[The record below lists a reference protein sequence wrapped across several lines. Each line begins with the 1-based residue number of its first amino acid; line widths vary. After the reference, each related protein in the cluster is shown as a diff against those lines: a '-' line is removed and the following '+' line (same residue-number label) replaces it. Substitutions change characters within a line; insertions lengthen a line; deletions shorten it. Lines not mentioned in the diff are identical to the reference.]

1 MGNMI
6 KWIRNN
12 IVEVHVSVIILCVVA
27 FGFYGVHVRQYR
39 MYKEYNDMKGVV
51 TAVLKSKHYVMIHAR
66 LDNGVS
72 GSANVGYTHYEV
84 GDVYINRVGYSRILG
99 TIGTA
104 YFISPPRAEALG
116 VLESIIVVITYFGV
130 TVYGVLKYVI
140 WLIERHEKYNR

>member
-12 IVEVHVSVIILCVVA
+12 IVKVHVSVIILCVVA

-51 TAVLKSKHYVMIHAR
+51 TAVFKTKTCYMINAR
-66 LDNGVS
+66 LDNGVC

-84 GDVYINRVGYSRILG
+84 GDVYTNKIGYSRILG
-99 TIGTA
+99 TMGTA
-104 YFISPPRAEALG
+104 YFISPPRAVVLG
-116 VLESIIVVITYFGV
+116 VLESIIVISTYFGV

-140 WLIERHEKYNR
+140 WLMERHDKYNR